1 MEYIKETLDTPV
13 SAQYDVVVAGAGP
26 AGVCAA
32 IAAARG
38 GARTLLV
45 ERYGFLGGMW
55 SAGFIIPLFDY
66 ANKQYIV
73 TEIVDEV
80 KKRGGWGGYYDIA
93 FDFEVMKKVL
103 DDMVTGSGCKILFH
117 TFLAG
122 AYLEGDKLA
131 GVIVQN
137 KSGRSIIRAKVVI
150 DCTGD
155 GDVAAAAGVPF
166 TMGRE
171 SDNLCQPVT
180 CMFMIGGLKFHQLH
194 PYHVHDIVMDAA
206 RRCGV
211 EFPFSYKRPFILQ
224 LPNSDRCV
232 VMWNHVRKKP
242 PTDAVAFSEAELESR
257 EEIHAIMHYLKTY
270 VPEFKDIELIAIA
283 PQTGVRETRHIHGM
297 HVLTCE
303 ELVEGTQFPDAI
315 CDANFA
321 MDLHLPDKNEQE
333 NIYIKAP
340 YQIPY
345 RCLIPENRDGL
356 LVGGR
361 CISGTFES
369 NGSYRVTG
377 DCMAT
382 GQAAG
387 VAAALAVKKGISVR
401 DVDAADI
408 RRVIGM
414 K

>member
-1 MEYIKETLDTPV
+1 MEYIKESLETPV
-13 SAQYDVVVAGAGP
+13 SGSYDVVVVGAGP

-32 IAAARG
+32 IAAARN
-38 GARTLLV
+38 GAKTLLV

-55 SAGFIIPLFDY
+55 SAGFIIPLFDFE
-66 ANKQYIV
+66 NKQYIV
-73 TEIVDEV
+73 REIVDEV

-93 FDFEVMKKVL
+93 FDFEIMKKVL
-103 DDMVTGSGCKILFH
+103 DDMVTGSGCEILFH

-122 AYLEGDKLA
+122 AYLEGDKVA

-137 KSGRSIIRAKVVI
+137 KSGRSIIRSKVVI

-180 CMFMIGGLKFHQLH
+180 CMFMIGGIKFRQEH
-194 PYHVHDIVMDAA
+194 PYHVHDIVMEAA
-206 RRCGV
+206 EKCGV

-242 PTDAVAFSEAELESR
+242 PTDAKAFSEAELESR
-257 EEIHAIMHYLKTY
+257 REIHSIINYLKTY
-270 VPEFKDIELIAIA
+270 VPMFKDIQLISIA
-283 PQTGVRETRHIHGM
+283 PQTGVRETRHIHGL
-297 HVLTCE
+297 HVLTCQE
-303 ELVEGTQFPDAI
+303 CVEGTQFPDAI
-315 CDANFA
+315 CNVNFA
-321 MDLHLPDKNEQE
+321 MDLHLPDKNEQD
-333 NIYIKAP
+333 NIYLKAP

-345 RCLIPENRDGL
+345 RCLVPVNRDGL
-356 LVGGR
+356 LLGGR
-361 CISGTFES
+361 CISGTYES

-387 VAAALAVKKGISVR
+387 VAAAIAVKDGISVR
-401 DVDAADI
+401 DVDAARI
-408 RRVIGM
+408 RSIIGM
-414 K
+414 D

>member
-122 AYLEGDKLA
+122 AYLEGDKVA

-194 PYHVHDIVMDAA
+194 PYHVHDIVMDAS

-211 EFPFSYKRPFILQ
+211 EFPFSYKRPFMLQ

-270 VPEFKDIELIAIA
+270 VPEFKDIELITIA

-387 VAAALAVKKGISVR
+387 VSAALAVKKGISVR